1 MRHTTTLFIVTF
13 FLFGCNDDE
22 TSITEACMALDGFCE
37 QTIKLDTSCRQQRKV
52 VILGAHKLNH
62 EVGNDKSESQY
73 QQLLN
78 LEELSKCSELQTFV
92 EYVPVNIK
100 FGPDLK
106 TSNGEY
112 GDDIKRRIKV
122 YSASTTERKHDKQ
135 LNYNASLSYLE
146 KLSIATSDSK
156 NPRLLYWHWSR
167 KKNEHAVQLLANLF
181 ESDSITEYD
190 VLYALSLYYSKRDK
204 KKSVELMLTSL
215 EHYPEELYSKGDT
228 AGHSLYSGDDSGEA
242 LHLTIFRGLIQLYF
256 KLGRYDLAYIFG
268 TLLELNNDNSS
279 DNEMIISLMSWNE
292 KNNLK
297 YLREIAEMIDEAIA
311 DGTFSHQSLLSSFGA
326 HNG

>member
-1 MRHTTTLFIVTF
+1 MRYTIKMFMVTF
-13 FLFGCNDDE
+13 FLFGCNDNN
-22 TSITEACMALDGFCE
+22 TSLTEACMALDGFCE
-37 QTIKLDTSCRQQRKV
+37 QTIKLDPNCRQQRKV
-52 VILGAHKLNH
+52 AILGAHKLNSD
-62 EVGNDKSESQY
+62 VGNDKSESQY

-78 LEELSKCSELQTFV
+78 LEELIKCSELQTFI
-92 EYVPVNIK
+92 EYIPVNIK
-100 FGPDLK
+100 FGPDLQM
-106 TSNGEY
+106 SNGDY
-112 GDDIKRRIKV
+112 SDDIKRRIQV
-122 YSASTTERKHDKQ
+122 YSASTTERKHDKR
-135 LNYNASLSYLE
+135 LTYDVSLFSLE
-146 KLSIATSDSK
+146 KLSIATSESK

-167 KKNEHAVQLLANLF
+167 NKDEHAVQLLASLF

-215 EHYPEELYSKGDT
+215 EHYPEKLYSQGDSSVHT
-228 AGHSLYSGDDSGEA
+228 LYFRGASKEA
-242 LHLTIFRGLIQLYF
+242 LHLTIFKGLTQLYF
-256 KLGRYDLAYIFG
+256 KLGRYDLAYVFG

-279 DNEMIISLMSWNE
+279 DNKMIVSLMSWNE

-311 DGTFSHQSLLSSFGA
+311 DGTFSHQSLLSSFGT